1 MAKRKSG
8 MVIKGVSEHVGK
20 KTHKGRGSK
29 RGSKKAAKK

>member
-20 KTHKGRGSK
+20 KTRKGRGRKS
-29 RGSKKAAKK
+29 GTKKAAKK